1 MAEMYYPLS
10 SCLSALNFTRQWV
23 NFFVFIAPCIIAI
36 KEGSSTFR
44 AAQWNRGKEGSGEVV
59 ANFSGLVFL

>member
-23 NFFVFIAPCIIAI
+23 NYFVFRAPCIIAI
-36 KEGSSTFR
+36 KEGSSMFQ
-44 AAQWNRGKEGSGEVV
+44 AAQWDLGKEGSGEVGNKFQ
-59 ANFSGLVFL
+59 AL